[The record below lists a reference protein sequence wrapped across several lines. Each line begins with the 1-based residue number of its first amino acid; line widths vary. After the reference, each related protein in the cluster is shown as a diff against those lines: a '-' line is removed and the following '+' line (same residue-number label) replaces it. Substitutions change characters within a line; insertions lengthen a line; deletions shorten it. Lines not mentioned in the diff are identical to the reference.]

1 MRNISILFCVCSLF
15 FVAIGDRVC
24 VYAQTKNADQLWVDY
39 QDANH
44 NANAASNNY
53 NTQVDAAE
61 DINDKIDAKNKTL
74 DDATSSTWTNLFV
87 AGGLYFISAPT
98 LFIPALGQVT
108 PTLEWVKAKLA
119 EKALDALKMLAD
131 QAASDAH
138 KEAADYAKKKT
149 DAYDAYL
156 AQFTVEN
163 PGYGDEGYIGPTP
176 KGTLLDVNHKEYL
189 FSCLGGCGVS
199 FDRIEAA
206 DITHKAS
213 EVCGTS
219 GVSGCGKTYY
229 TCDPQHQ
236 AVSCVNF
243 IGYTCGVSFR
253 PCTNSYCT
261 PSGNLWT
268 YRTYHS
274 AVKTKQKETSSPVRY
289 FCPQCGEVHG
299 G

>member
-1 MRNISILFCVCSLF
+1 MRNILILFCVCSLF
-15 FVAIGDRVC
+15 FGAIGGVC
-24 VYAQTKNADQLWVDY
+24 VHAQTKTADDRWDDY
-39 QDANH
+39 QDANQ
-44 NANAASNNY
+44 NAIAASSNY
-53 NTQVDAAE
+53 NTQVDAAN

-74 DDATSSTWTNLFV
+74 DDATSSTLQNLFA
-87 AGGLYFISAPT
+87 AGGLYVLSAPT
-98 LFIPALGQVT
+98 LFIPALGQVK

-119 EKALDALKMLAD
+119 EKDLDALKVLAD
-131 QAASDAH
+131 QATSDAH

-163 PGYGDEGYIGPTP
+163 PGYGEDGYTGPAP
-176 KGTLLDVNHKEYL
+176 RGSLLDVNHKVYL
-189 FSCLGGCGVS
+189 FSCLGGCGAS
-199 FDRIEAA
+199 WDRIEEAE
-206 DITHKAS
+206 ITYKAS
-213 EVCGTS
+213 EVCGAS
-219 GVSGCGKTYY
+219 GVSGCGKAYY

-253 PCTNSYCT
+253 PCTNSWCT
-261 PSGNLWT
+261 PSRNLWT

-274 AVKTKQKETSSPVRY
+274 AVKTNPEETASPVRY